1 MVVLV
6 ASWNRFRLPGAMA
19 AIAPARKGHQHIL
32 FRQRL
37 KDFEPPAWVHEV
49 VVVAAAGY
57 PATATLKRIE
67 ALEWTD
73 VFARPRTRKFTHGK
87 DGRDVVHHLPKS
99 PYRRRATDKP
109 DGRRQDDWVFMRQ
122 AALPQLGAVTIV
134 LSKKRRNVGP
144 KRVKIIVTNLLEASA
159 SAMLSQYAMRWGVEL
174 TIKELKG
181 GRHVGRMQVRQDA
194 DRGERSVMLPVC
206 AYLLLVRLYGAE
218 EQIGKNWSLF
228 QLKQQCAEAFMQ
240 DHVHRVEQKWLRKWR
255 QIRKAA

>member
-19 AIAPARKGHQHIL
+19 AIAPARTGHQHIL

-49 VVVAAAGY
+49 VVVADAGY
-57 PATATLKRIE
+57 PANATLKRIE
-67 ALEWTD
+67 ALEWTS

-99 PYRRRATDKP
+99 PYRCRATDKP

-144 KRVKIIVTNLLEASA
+144 KRVKIHLE
-159 SAMLSQYAMRWGVEL
+159 L
-174 TIKELKG
+174 
-181 GRHVGRMQVRQDA
+181 
-194 DRGERSVMLPVC
+194 
-206 AYLLLVRLYGAE
+206 
-218 EQIGKNWSLF
+218 
-228 QLKQQCAEAFMQ
+228 
-240 DHVHRVEQKWLRKWR
+240 
-255 QIRKAA
+255 